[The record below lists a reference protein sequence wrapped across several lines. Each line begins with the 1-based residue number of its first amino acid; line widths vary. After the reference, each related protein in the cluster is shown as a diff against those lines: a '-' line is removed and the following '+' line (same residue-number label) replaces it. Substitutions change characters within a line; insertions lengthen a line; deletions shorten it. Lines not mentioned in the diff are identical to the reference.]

1 MTMLGAQLADL
12 SGLSQRLTVT
22 GSEIGTC
29 QTNATTAT
37 NTVVDTVRQAAT
49 AALARIEGEMQSL
62 RAAVTAAH
70 SQATAAVW
78 TGVNAETFRT
88 AYAEFD
94 QAMQQGEQATSET
107 FRSFQANIDAMATEL
122 AEYSTRFAAS
132 MTDAQ
137 SSTHSMATAVE
148 QQRANLDQ
156 VMNTGMAMG

>member
-12 SGLSQRLTVT
+12 SGLTQRLTAT
-22 GSEIGTC
+22 GHEISTC
-29 QTNATTAT
+29 QSNAASAT
-37 NTVVDTVRQAAT
+37 NTVVDTVRRAA
-49 AALARIEGEMQSL
+49 ADALGRIEAEMQSL

-78 TGVNAETFRT
+78 TGINAETFRT

-94 QAMQQGEQATSET
+94 QAMHQAELATSDT
-107 FRSFQANIDAMATEL
+107 FRSFQANIDTMATEL

-132 MTDAQ
+132 MADAET
-137 SSTHSMATAVE
+137 STHSMATAVE

-156 VMNTGMAMG
+156 VMNTGMAVG